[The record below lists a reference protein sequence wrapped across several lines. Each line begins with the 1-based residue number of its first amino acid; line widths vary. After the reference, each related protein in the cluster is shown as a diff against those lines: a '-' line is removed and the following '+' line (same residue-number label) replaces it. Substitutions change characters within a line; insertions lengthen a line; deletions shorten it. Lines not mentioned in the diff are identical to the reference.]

1 MSEKAVFMKTFFL
14 FDFNQDNILAD
25 LADTVPWND
34 VFTFSA
40 WHKTESSRT
49 GYDEGGDFAGS
60 FIKFKVYRTA
70 ETAAGAGINNFFL
83 PEFT

>member
-1 MSEKAVFMKTFFL
+1 ML
-14 FDFNQDNILAD
+14 FVQNMRIFQFHQNDFIAN

-49 GYDEGGDFAGS
+49 GYDKGSDFAGS

-70 ETAAGAGINNFFL
+70 ETAAGAGINDFFL
-83 PEFT
+83 SEFT

>member
-1 MSEKAVFMKTFFL
+1 MFFQ
-14 FDFNQDNILAD
+14 FYQNDFIAN

-49 GYDEGGDFAGS
+49 GYDKGSDFAGS

>member
-1 MSEKAVFMKTFFL
+1 MKTFFL
-14 FDFNQDNILAD
+14 FDLNQDNILAD
-25 LADTVPWND
+25 LAYTVPWND